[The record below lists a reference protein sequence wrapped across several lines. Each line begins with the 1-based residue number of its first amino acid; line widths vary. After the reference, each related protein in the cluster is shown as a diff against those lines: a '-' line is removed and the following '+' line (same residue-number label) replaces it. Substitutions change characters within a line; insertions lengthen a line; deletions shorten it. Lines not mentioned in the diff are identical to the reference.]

1 MDFLVISIGVLQ
13 MPVYTPILLRLRR
26 RGREARAGRRGCS
39 ADALAAARVGGLH
52 KVTTLRK
59 PPGAWKGTPAE
70 DVADLD
76 ALTSET
82 TLYQGGADEAAMRYP
97 QNANVAA
104 TIAIAGAGFGATE
117 VRLKDPAAGGNIH
130 QVHAEGAFGAV
141 DIETVVNRCRTT
153 PKLQRLLLIP

>member
-1 MDFLVISIGVLQ
+1 MDFLVISIGVLADAGLYANL
-13 MPVYTPILLRLRR
+13 VAAAETG
-26 RGREARAGRRGCS
+26 RGSSVLAAGAVAG

-52 KVTTLRK
+52 KVTYTSRK
-59 PPGAWKGTPAE
+59 LPGAWKGTPAE

-117 VRLKDPAAGGNIH
+117 VRLSS
-130 QVHAEGAFGAV
+130 
-141 DIETVVNRCRTT
+141 
-153 PKLQRLLLIP
+153 